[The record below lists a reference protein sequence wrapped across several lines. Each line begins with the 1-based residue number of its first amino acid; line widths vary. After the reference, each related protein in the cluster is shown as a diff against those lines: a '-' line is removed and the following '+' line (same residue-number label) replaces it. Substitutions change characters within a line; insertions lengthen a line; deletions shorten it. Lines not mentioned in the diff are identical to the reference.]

1 MGRSRYKFY
10 NIEYPYFMTCTVLH
24 WIPIFNRHDTVEII
38 LNSLRFLLKGEFK
51 LYAFVIL
58 ENHIDLIVKSPDMSR
73 DIARFKSYTAN
84 QILSFLKEKKSEIST
99 MEGVHSEMIKYE
111 VMLKQKIEYIHFNPV
126 KRGFVDLPE
135 HWRYSSARNYSGSE
149 GLIEVCTEL

>member
-1 MGRSRYKFY
+1 
-10 NIEYPYFMTCTVLH
+10 MTCTVLH

-84 QILSFLKEKKSEIST
+84 QILSFLKEKKSEKST